1 MERPIGVQLEAS
13 MKVGDLVIDADGN
26 LGIITDKEQPFYR
39 MFRVYWHFSN
49 TSVWFH
55 EGRMEVINESG

>member
-1 MERPIGVQLEAS
+1 
-13 MKVGDLVIDADGN
+13 MKLGDLVIDCDGN
-26 LGIITDKEQPFYR
+26 IGIIVSEEETIYG

-55 EGRMEVINESG
+55 EGRMEVINESR

>member
-1 MERPIGVQLEAS
+1 
-13 MKVGDLVIDADGN
+13 MKVGDLVINLYNKDDGI
-26 LGIITDKEQPFYR
+26 GVIVEAEQAFYG

-55 EGRMEVINESG
+55 EGSMEAWNESR